1 MQQLAEYEVVV
12 RVWLPA
18 MSISM
23 MGRIHQRWTNGA
35 GSRPCETHT
44 PFSRSQPRLDPGEP
58 SAKAGEGSVPAHGC
72 NGDTILSRFHTLTSR
87 FQPGLEPGELGA
99 NRTASSAGPVPG
111 LGWKRQSCATFSG
124 LPTFTGIPGA
134 LCQVYIL
141 LLYSEYIMG
150 MKCLRVEYITLRRC
164 AGGKKISC
172 TTTVYDCFVRV
183 RVLKSYYAEKS

>member
-58 SAKAGEGSVPAHGC
+58 SAKPGEGSVPAHGC

-87 FQPGLEPGELGA
+87 F
-99 NRTASSAGPVPG
+99 
-111 LGWKRQSCATFSG
+111 
-124 LPTFTGIPGA
+124 
-134 LCQVYIL
+134 
-141 LLYSEYIMG
+141 
-150 MKCLRVEYITLRRC
+150 
-164 AGGKKISC
+164 
-172 TTTVYDCFVRV
+172 
-183 RVLKSYYAEKS
+183 

>member
-35 GSRPCETHT
+35 GSRPCETYT

-58 SAKAGEGSVPAHGC
+58 SAKPGEGSVPAHGC
-72 NGDTILSRFHTLTSR
+72 NGDTILSRFHTLTSLGWSR
-87 FQPGLEPGELGA
+87 ESWVRIAQPPSCRPRSRSGLEAPEL
-99 NRTASSAGPVPG
+99 R
-111 LGWKRQSCATFSG
+111 G

-134 LCQVYIL
+134 LCQVLCIL

-150 MKCLRVEYITLRRC
+150 MKCLRVEYITLRGC
-164 AGGKKISC
+164 AGEKKISC
-172 TTTVYDCFVRV
+172 TVYDCFVRA